1 MIKLLPNL
9 VDISDINRDIQTT
22 IFRTTTY
29 RVNIVLGL
37 FFIFLIL
44 TFIYFGINKKTNEI
58 KENTDI
64 DDNDYYINDD
74 KDDDITSD
82 YYDVDYITPIDYSS
96 NAYELALTS

>member
-9 VDISDINRDIQTT
+9 VDIADIHKDIQTT

-37 FFIFLIL
+37 FFIFLVL
-44 TFIYFGINKKTNEI
+44 TFIYFGINNKTYEI
-58 KENTDI
+58 KNTDT
-64 DDNDYYINDD
+64 DEDNYYMNDN
-74 KDDDITSD
+74 KDDDITND
-82 YYDVDYITPIDYSS
+82 YYDEDYITPIDYSS

>member
-9 VDISDINRDIQTT
+9 VDITDINRDIQTT
-22 IFRTTTY
+22 IFKTTTY

-37 FFIFLIL
+37 FFIFLVL
-44 TFIYFGINKKTNEI
+44 TFIYFGINKKADEI
-58 KENTDI
+58 NNI

-74 KDDDITSD
+74 KDDDITND
-82 YYDVDYITPIDYSS
+82 YYDEDYITPIDYSS

>member
-9 VDISDINRDIQTT
+9 VDITDINRDIQTT
-22 IFRTTTY
+22 IFKTTTY

-37 FFIFLIL
+37 FFIFLVL
-44 TFIYFGINKKTNEI
+44 TFIYFGINKKTDEI
-58 KENTDI
+58 NNI

-74 KDDDITSD
+74 KDDDIIND
-82 YYDVDYITPIDYSS
+82 YNEEDYITPIDYSS